1 MRPSCKKW
9 SREKGEAGGRGRG
22 LGRGV
27 ASHTWAPSRRSAGPR
42 GHRAAELCR
51 LQRTLRAGR
60 SSFLPG
66 TKTALGRGSGSG
78 SGEQDPSTAR
88 VLSHRNP
95 TPPHPALPREPRR
108 APPRAEPRPTSGRAA
123 AAHSNPGTP
132 GCNYRLPTPLSPSTD
147 ARPPAA
153 ASTRAALGNQ
163 EKPRARAR
171 LGQRAAPSRP
181 LVYQCPGCQADR
193 TLPFHGPMESSH
205 QPREA
210 GIAVISLNDN
220 EEPGGSERCRE
231 CPKVTQLDWTLP
243 CTPDSQLP

>member
-108 APPRAEPRPTSGRAA
+108 APPRAEPQRRTQ
-123 AAHSNPGTP
+123 TP
-132 GCNYRLPTPLSPSTD
+132 GLLAAITACPRPFPPRRMRAPQPQLPPGRPWVTKKSPAPALVWVSGQL
-147 ARPPAA
+147 PPA
-153 ASTRAALGNQ
+153 L
-163 EKPRARAR
+163 
-171 LGQRAAPSRP
+171 
-181 LVYQCPGCQADR
+181 
-193 TLPFHGPMESSH
+193 
-205 QPREA
+205 
-210 GIAVISLNDN
+210 
-220 EEPGGSERCRE
+220 
-231 CPKVTQLDWTLP
+231 
-243 CTPDSQLP
+243 